1 MSERSWT
8 PLRRSIELH
17 DGDLLVHFERNNE
30 FNRELRRLT
39 GATDLRFD
47 WGARAYRIGVAAAR
61 SPEVCHNL
69 REFAIRHR
77 LTFGRT
83 AGRLLGAFVT
93 RNSIQRIQAELSV
106 IEEKRRASSPDSGAD
121 GGSELLERLAYRATQ
136 LQAMLTWPA
145 FGTRPGECD
154 LVSPGCVMQVRF
166 SDGARQTVVIS
177 AVDISGYDRFSP
189 FQRAG
194 RAAAVSRVG
203 QGWLLEN
210 GRGSVQIVAITD

>member
-1 MSERSWT
+1 M

-17 DGDLLVHFERNNE
+17 DGDLLVHFERNHE

-39 GATDLRFD
+39 RATDLRFD
-47 WGARAYRIGVAAAR
+47 WGARAYRLGVAAAR

-69 REFAIRHR
+69 REFAIRHQ

-83 AGRLLGAFVT
+83 AARLLGAFVT

-106 IEEKRRASSPDSGAD
+106 IEEKRHRGRSLPDLAAD
-121 GGSELLERLAYRATQ
+121 GGLELMERLAYRATQ

-145 FGTRPGECD
+145 FGTRPSECD
-154 LVSPGCVMQVRF
+154 LVSPGCVIQVRF
-166 SDGARQTVVIS
+166 SDGARQTVIIS

-189 FQRAG
+189 FQQAG

-203 QGWLLEN
+203 QGWLLEK